1 MIDKI
6 TGFLENAIE
15 QHVFPG
21 CSVAII
27 ANKQRW
33 CRSFGAYTYE
43 PGAQRILTD
52 TIYDVAS
59 ITKAVPVSSL
69 ALKLIGEGMMG
80 MDEPLIDLVPEFTGG
95 YRESIT
101 VRHLLTQTLDF
112 GFRLSD
118 LKHLGGE
125 AVLSAI
131 LAAPM
136 RSAPGE
142 VYSYAN
148 ATSILLGLF
157 LERLT
162 GLPLYEAAQLY
173 LFGPLAMNRTTF
185 HPDRFDPMEVVPTE
199 DDPWRGRVIRAEVH
213 DESAFALRPRIAGS
227 AGLFSTAPDLLSF
240 AEMLLRGGTVNG
252 KRLFAPD
259 IIEMMYTDALAGRQD
274 RTGYGWELS
283 QPVFM
288 GKRCSSTS
296 FGKTGFTGCSMLIDP
311 ERAAAIVL
319 LSNHTWPHRCKDRSV
334 INRLR
339 AGLADIVFGHIDG
352 TD

>member
-15 QHVFPG
+15 RHVFPG

-33 CRSFGAYTYE
+33 CGSFGAYTYE
-43 PGAQRILTD
+43 PGSQRVLTD

-69 ALKLIGEGMMG
+69 ALKLIGEGMTG
-80 MDEPLIDLVPEFTGG
+80 MDKPLIDLVPEFTGG

-125 AVLSAI
+125 AVLNAI

-162 GLPLYEAAQLY
+162 GVPLDEAAQFY
-173 LFGPLAMNRTTF
+173 LFGPLAMESTTF
-185 HPDRFDPMEVVPTE
+185 HPDRFDSAKIVPTE

-213 DESAFALRPRIAGS
+213 DESAFLLRPGIVGS
-227 AGLFSTAPDLLSF
+227 AGLFSTASDLLSF
-240 AEMLLRGGTVNG
+240 AAMLLSGGTVKG
-252 KRLFAPD
+252 KRLFSPD
-259 IIEMMYTDALAGRQD
+259 MLAMMHTDALPGRPD
-274 RTGYGWELS
+274 RTGYGWELN

-288 GKRCSSTS
+288 GKLCSGTS

-311 ERAAAIVL
+311 ERAAAVVL
-319 LSNHTWPHRCKDRSV
+319 LSNHTWPHRRKDRSI
-334 INRLR
+334 INGLR

-352 TD
+352 AD